1 MVSYSP
7 AGRLMQQLLRWHT
20 EELRQGQQVGG
31 AGVRRA
37 GLPFADRLPAD
48 PQGLRHE
55 LLGHLA
61 AHPVGLED
69 LSQGAAGLRFFP
81 AGLPAPQVLPQGPD
95 QQDQQINEPCPD
107 GQKQEQQREH

>member
-1 MVSYSP
+1 
-7 AGRLMQQLLRWHT
+7 MQQLLRWHT

-61 AHPVGLED
+61 A
-69 LSQGAAGLRFFP
+69 GAVIP
-81 AGLPAPQVLPQGPD
+81 DGLPQAPGHLRLLLPDGTGFQVLPQGLNE
-95 QQDQQINEPCPD
+95 QNRQINHQGQDARPD
-107 GQKQEQQREH
+107 HQPQ